1 MNLLRIAKIIKPT
14 QLRGFFL
21 FHSVSNGFVEA
32 QLTLSTQV
40 STSDFNGLWQL
51 RNKSKP
57 Y

>member
-1 MNLLRIAKIIKPT
+1 MNLIRITKIIKST

-32 QLTLSTQV
+32 QLKLSTQV
-40 STSDFNGLWQL
+40 STSDLNGLWQL
-51 RNKSKP
+51 RNKSRS